1 MAQPKYRDLP
11 QMNQGPFEI
20 ARKMMVDCQIRPS
33 KVTDKNVLDA
43 FLTVPRE
50 AFVGKHQQAFA
61 YIDEDLPLSNGRNLM
76 EPMVLA
82 RLVQA
87 LEIRAGDNVLVVG
100 AASGYG
106 SAIIAHLAGSV
117 IAIETRAQTVEKAQ
131 EILVA
136 HGIDNAAVVKSRLV
150 DGYPNEGPYDQILV
164 EGGVETMSVS
174 LLQQL
179 APKGR
184 LAAVYR
190 PHDAPIGVASLWTR
204 SGKDFT
210 RKSLFDASVPNLDEF
225 NKKPEFTF

>member
-1 MAQPKYRDLP
+1 
-11 QMNQGPFEI
+11 MNQSPFEI
-20 ARKMMVDCQIRPS
+20 ARKTMVDCQIRPS
-33 KVTDKNVLDA
+33 KVTDQNVLDA

-50 AFVGKHQQAFA
+50 AFVSKHQQAFV
-61 YIDEDLPLSNGRNLM
+61 YVDEDLPLSNGRNLM

-87 LEIRAGDNVLVVG
+87 LEIFAGNNVLVVG

-117 IAIETRAQTVEKAQ
+117 IAVETRAQTVEKAQ

-150 DGYPNEGPYDQILV
+150 DGYADEGPYDQILV
-164 EGGVETMSVS
+164 EGGVETMPSS

-179 APKGR
+179 APMGR

-204 SGKDFT
+204 SGNGFT
-210 RKSLFDASVPNLDEF
+210 RKALFDACVPNLDEF
-225 NKKPEFTF
+225 NRKPEFTF

>member
-1 MAQPKYRDLP
+1 
-11 QMNQGPFEI
+11 MNQTMFES

-33 KVTDKNVLDA
+33 KVTDQNVLDA

-50 AFVGKHQQAFA
+50 AFVGKHQRAIA
-61 YIDEDLPLSNGRNLM
+61 YVDEDLPLPGGRCLM

-87 LEIRAGDNVLVVG
+87 LEIRPGDSVLVVG

-117 IAIETRAQTVEKAQ
+117 IAVETRTQLVEKAQ

-136 HGIDNAAVVKSRLV
+136 HGIDNAVVIKSRLV
-150 DGYPNEGPYDQILV
+150 DGYAEEGPYDQILV
-164 EGGVETMSVS
+164 EGSVESMPES

-179 APKGR
+179 APKGK

-190 PHDAPIGVASLWTR
+190 PHGAPMGVASLWTR
-204 SGKDFT
+204 SGPDFV
-210 RKSLFDASVPNLDEF
+210 RKSLFDACVPNLDEF

>member
-1 MAQPKYRDLP
+1 
-11 QMNQGPFEI
+11 MNQSPFEI

-33 KVTDKNVLDA
+33 KVTDQNVLDA

-50 AFVGKHQQAFA
+50 AFVSKHQQAVA

-117 IAIETRAQTVEKAQ
+117 IAVETRAQTVEKAQ
-131 EILVA
+131 ETLVA
-136 HGIDNAAVVKSRLV
+136 HGIDNTAVVKSRLV
-150 DGYPNEGPYDQILV
+150 DGYADEGPYDQILV
-164 EGGVETMSVS
+164 EGGIETMPNS

-190 PHDAPIGVASLWTR
+190 PHDAPIGVASLWIR
-204 SGKDFT
+204 SGNGFT
-210 RKSLFDASVPNLDEF
+210 RKALFDACVPNLDEF

>member
-1 MAQPKYRDLP
+1 
-11 QMNQGPFEI
+11 MNQSPFEI
-20 ARKMMVDCQIRPS
+20 ARKTMVDCQIRPS
-33 KVTDKNVLDA
+33 KVTDQNVLEA

-50 AFVGKHQQAFA
+50 AFVSKHQQAFA
-61 YIDEDLPLSNGRNLM
+61 YVDEDLPLSNGRNLM

-87 LEIRAGDNVLVVG
+87 LEIFAGNNVLVVG

-117 IAIETRAQTVEKAQ
+117 IAVETRAQTVEKAQ

-150 DGYPNEGPYDQILV
+150 DGYADEGPYDQILV
-164 EGGVETMSVS
+164 EGGVETMPSS

-179 APKGR
+179 APMGR

-204 SGKDFT
+204 SGNGFT
-210 RKSLFDASVPNLDEF
+210 RKALFDACVPNLDEF
-225 NKKPEFTF
+225 NRKPEFTF

>member
-1 MAQPKYRDLP
+1 
-11 QMNQGPFEI
+11 MNQTPFET

-33 KVTDKNVLDA
+33 KVTDQNVLDA
-43 FLTVPRE
+43 FLAVPRE
-50 AFVGKHQQAFA
+50 AFVSKHHQAVA

-106 SAIIAHLAGSV
+106 SAIIAHMAGSV
-117 IAIETRAQTVEKAQ
+117 IAVETRAQTVEKAQ

-150 DGYPNEGPYDQILV
+150 DGYADEGPYDQILV
-164 EGGVETMSVS
+164 EGGVETMPPS

-190 PHDAPIGVASLWTR
+190 PHGAPIGVASLWTR
-204 SGKDFT
+204 SGNDFT

>member
-1 MAQPKYRDLP
+1 
-11 QMNQGPFEI
+11 
-20 ARKMMVDCQIRPS
+20 MVDCQLRPN
-33 KVTDKNVLDA
+33 KVTDERVLDA
-43 FLTVPRE
+43 FGSIPRE
-50 AFVGKHQQAFA
+50 QFVSRSQRAVA
-61 YIDEDLPLSNGRNLM
+61 YVDEDLPLSNGRYLM
-76 EPMVLA
+76 EAMVLA

-87 LEIRAGDNVLVVG
+87 LEICASDNVLVVG

-150 DGYPNEGPYDQILV
+150 DGYANEGPYDQVLV
-164 EGGVETMSVS
+164 EGGVEIMPQS

>member
-1 MAQPKYRDLP
+1 
-11 QMNQGPFEI
+11 MNQSPFEI

-33 KVTDKNVLDA
+33 KVTDQNVLDA

-50 AFVGKHQQAFA
+50 AFVSKHQQAVA

-117 IAIETRAQTVEKAQ
+117 IAVETRAQTVEKAQ
-131 EILVA
+131 ETLVA

-150 DGYPNEGPYDQILV
+150 DGYADEGPYEQILV
-164 EGGVETMSVS
+164 EGGVETMPNS

-204 SGKDFT
+204 SGNGFT
-210 RKSLFDASVPNLDEF
+210 RKALFDACVPNLDEF

>member
-1 MAQPKYRDLP
+1 
-11 QMNQGPFEI
+11 
-20 ARKMMVDCQIRPS
+20 
-33 KVTDKNVLDA
+33 
-43 FLTVPRE
+43 
-50 AFVGKHQQAFA
+50 
-61 YIDEDLPLSNGRNLM
+61 M
-76 EPMVLA
+76 EPVVLA

-150 DGYPNEGPYDQILV
+150 DGYSDEGPYDQILV
-164 EGGVETMSVS
+164 EGGVETMPVS

-190 PHDAPIGVASLWTR
+190 PHGAPIGVASLWTR
-204 SGKDFT
+204 SGKAFT

-225 NKKPEFTF
+225 NKKSEFTF